1 MMLSTSPYAYWPL
14 WLWPCRNACLFWL
27 HRRFAAVCRN
37 KLSCPTSRGIFVPQ
51 GGTELHPLHWTT
63 RQVPYHTPA
72 YVYPLDECLLRPFA
86 HRRLSFYDR
95 VVRILFIYRI
105 QVLIRFLTCKYFFLF
120 CGLSSPFLDDVLRS
134 NLCFGI

>member
-14 WLWPCRNACLFWL
+14 CLWPCHTPVYSGCTGALLRCAG
-27 HRRFAAVCRN
+27 
-37 KLSCPTSRGIFVPQ
+37 TSLVAPRHAGSSFPKE
-51 GGTELHPLHWTT
+51 GLNLRPLHWTT
-63 RQVPYHTPA
+63 REVPYHTPM
-72 YVYPLDECLLRPFA
+72 YVDPLDECLLRPFA